1 MSQVES
7 KSESKTT
14 VETTVDYLPATQPF
28 HKPYPQATTLQVVRT
43 EAMQHFGVSDH
54 TDRDRHEFH
63 LEFEG
68 QRVDYSRTLAQLL
81 GEHRK
86 GVHLDLVE
94 QVTAGAV

>member
-1 MSQVES
+1 LSQVTKS
-7 KSESKTT
+7 KATV
-14 VETTVDYLPATQPF
+14 VETTVDYLPAQKPF
-28 HKPYPQATTLQVVRT
+28 HKAYARETTLEVVRN
-43 EAMQHFGVSDH
+43 EAMSHFGVADY

-68 QRVDYSRTLAQLL
+68 NRVDYSQTLAQLL

-94 QVTAGAV
+94 QVTAGDV